1 MNADDGQ
8 LEHTR
13 EDKRRSFC
21 ALLMMVDVKRHGIC
35 LCYFHFTAIAHQ
47 FFAVGHYCKWKA
59 PSGILSARCSNNF
72 LLHKMS
78 QSLCCAIATS
88 GVGGVWC
95 VHASKRNR
103 TAALRDRW
111 QHNQPS
117 HAAIIPIAIDSP
129 NVPIKSICMLH
140 ACISYN
146 VYATKWKCT
155 QRR

>member
-1 MNADDGQ
+1 MFYRILNYKIANKMNADDGQ

-117 HAAIIPIAIDSP
+117 HAAINTFPSQSTRQMFQSNRYAC
-129 NVPIKSICMLH
+129 CMH
-140 ACISYN
+140 
-146 VYATKWKCT
+146 V
-155 QRR
+155 